1 MKSLIILVLLHVMP
15 LFAGMAQPFQI
26 IVNTE
31 KEPIA
36 PGKFLPT
43 WESLQ
48 QYQIPEWFRDAKFG
62 IWAHW
67 GPQCQ
72 PEQGDWY
79 ARFMYSEGHANY
91 RFHNTRYGHP
101 SEFGFKDI
109 ILSWKAEKWDPEAL
123 VKLYKRTGA
132 QYFFAMANHHDNLDM
147 WDSKYQPWNSVKT
160 GPGEDIVAGWARAA
174 KKYGLPFGLSVH
186 ASHAWIW
193 YETAQ
198 GSDKTGPK
206 AGVPYDGLLTKADGK
221 GTWWEGLDPQEL
233 YAQNH
238 PRSSGAESVNT
249 IHQQWGWEN
258 GAVLPS
264 QEYTDKFY
272 NRTIDLINKFQPDL
286 LYFDDTALPLYPFS
300 DAGLKIAAHFYNA
313 NLSRNK
319 GKLSAVLFGKMLS
332 EEQKQ
337 CLVWDI
343 ERGAPENAQKYAW
356 QTCSCLG
363 NWHYD
368 ESVYNRNRYKTAKTV
383 IHMLIDIVSK
393 NGNLLLNVPV
403 RGDGSIDDKEMAIL
417 NEIAQWMDSN
427 KESIIGTR
435 PWILFGEGPAL
446 VNVAPLTAQ
455 GFNEGKNQFSA
466 NDIRYNAKGN
476 TLYATTMGIPTEQ
489 VQLKACSK
497 KSGNIPNPVIRIEL
511 LGSKEPVQ
519 WFWNDG
525 ALTIN
530 PPKNAPNNI
539 ALVYKITF

>member
-1 MKSLIILVLLHVMP
+1 MRRFIILALMYIMP

-72 PEQGDWY
+72 PGQGDWY

-109 ILSWKAEKWDPEAL
+109 IHSWKAEKWDPEAL

-319 GKLSAVLFGKMLS
+319 GKLSAVLFGKILS
-332 EEQKQ
+332 ENQKK

-343 ERGAPENAQKYAW
+343 ERGAPEKAQEYAW

-368 ESVYNRNRYKTAKTV
+368 QYVYNRNRYKTAKTV